1 VVEAVISML
10 HRWSLMGLLAFPS
23 IASAHRLDECLQA
36 TLVAIAP
43 DSLRLEINLTPGVD
57 VANQVL
63 SLIDPDGDGVISASE
78 SAAYAERVKR
88 DLQLRVDQHDVSLT
102 LTASQ
107 FPEVD
112 EMRSG
117 FGIIQLEFTAT
128 PATLEGGAHQ
138 ISFENHH
145 QPSASVYLFNAT
157 KPKSDA
163 VKIIRQT
170 RNRNQSQ
177 GEISFSYQSPVK
189 ASNTPG
195 IIVAVVASL
204 VAVFSIIR
212 RLRQES
218 ADLPKKAH

>member
-1 VVEAVISML
+1 MVPLV
-10 HRWSLMGLLAFPS
+10 FPS

-43 DSLRLEINLTPGVD
+43 ERVRLEINLTPGVE
-57 VANQVL
+57 VADHML
-63 SLIDPDGDGVISASE
+63 SLIDLDRDGVISAGE

-88 DLQLRVDQHDVSLT
+88 DLQLRVDRHEVSLE

-107 FPEVD
+107 FPEVE

-117 FGIIQLEFTAT
+117 FGIVQLEFTAT
-128 PATLEGGAHQ
+128 PPTLAGGAHE

-157 KPKSDA
+157 KPKSA
-163 VKIIRQT
+163 AIKIDRQT

-177 GEISFSYQSPVK
+177 GGVEFSYRSMEK
-189 ASNTPG
+189 ASDTPG
-195 IIVAVVASL
+195 IIVAVMASL
-204 VAVFSIIR
+204 TAVVSIGW

-218 ADLPKKAH
+218 AGLPKKAH